1 VKKLT
6 STVTFDN
13 QEPKFVFYIEDLTG
27 TSGIEIV
34 LPQEYSKAYV
44 EYKGKNYYETAVN
57 GIIKKINYSIG
68 SKLNNFGT

>member
-27 TSGIEIV
+27 TSDIEIV
-34 LPQEYSKAYV
+34 LPQEYSKAYA